1 MKTFDLILTAA
12 GSGSRFNTSTST
24 PVKKECILVG
34 GRTVLESALLPF
46 LEFDELRN
54 IVVTYP
60 EGGREKME
68 AALRSVAVPGGKILH
83 YVQGGKNRTQSIRNA
98 SLYLI
103 SIGSTSSL
111 TAVHDGARPF
121 ITKKLI
127 ESLLLDAE
135 KYGAAAPG
143 VGITDA
149 VRTVDEGFI
158 TGTLDRGRLTRIQT
172 PQIFDSEKFL
182 GMYGK
187 MSEDDSFQD
196 DTEPYILMGEKCRVT
211 PGDEKNTKITY
222 RSDVEKKNMR
232 TGFGNDI
239 HRLVEGRRLCLGGV
253 VIPSPVGEEA
263 HSDGD
268 VLIHALIDAILG
280 ALAKGDIGHFFPPED
295 EKWKDADSRELLKAV
310 LDTVEPEIVNVDS
323 TVTLEKIKLQPYIP
337 SIRESLALLLGIDM
351 TRVSV
356 KAKTNEGLDALGR
369 GEAVK
374 AEVVVLIES

>member
-1 MKTFDLILTAA
+1 MRTFDLILTAA
-12 GSGSRFNTSTST
+12 GSGSRFNTEGSTHI
-24 PVKKECILVG
+24 KKECVLID
-34 GRTVLESALLPF
+34 GRSVLESALLPF
-46 LEFDELRN
+46 LSFDELRN

-60 EGGREKME
+60 EGERDEIEE
-68 AALRSVAVPGGKILH
+68 ALKGVSIPEGKILH

-98 SLYLI
+98 ALFLI
-103 SIGSTSSL
+103 SITSGSSL

-121 ITKKLI
+121 ITRELI
-127 ESLLLDAE
+127 ENILLDAE

-143 VGITDA
+143 VKITDA
-149 VRTVDEGFI
+149 VRTVDGGFI

-182 GMYGK
+182 GIYWK

-211 PGDEKNTKITY
+211 PGDERNRKITY
-222 RSDVEKKNMR
+222 RSDVEKKMMR

-239 HRLVEGRRLCLGGV
+239 HRLVEGRKLYIGGV
-253 VIPSPVGEEA
+253 CIPSPVGEEA

-268 VLIHALIDAILG
+268 VLIHALIDAVLG
-280 ALAKGDIGHFFPPED
+280 ALAKGDIGHFFPPGD
-295 EKWKDADSRELLKAV
+295 ERWKDADSRELLKAV
-310 LDTVEPEIVNVDS
+310 LNEVKPEIVNVDS
-323 TVTLEKIKLQPYIP
+323 TVTLEKIRLQPYIL
-337 SIRESLALLLGIDM
+337 SIRESLALLLGIDI

>member
-103 SIGSTSSL
+103 SIDSTSSL

-211 PGDEKNTKITY
+211 PGDERNRKITY
-222 RSDVEKKNMR
+222 RSDVEKKMMR

-239 HRLVEGRRLCLGGV
+239 HRLVEGRKLYLGGV
-253 VIPSPVGEEA
+253 CIPSPVGEEA

-268 VLIHALIDAILG
+268 VLIHALIDALLG

-310 LDTVEPEIVNVDS
+310 LDEMRPEIVNVDS
-323 TVTLEKIKLQPYIP
+323 TVTLEKIKLQSYIL
-337 SIRESLALLLGIDM
+337 SIRESLAHLLGIDM

-374 AEVVVLIES
+374 AEVVVLIEN

>member
-222 RSDVEKKNMR
+222 RSDVEKNMR